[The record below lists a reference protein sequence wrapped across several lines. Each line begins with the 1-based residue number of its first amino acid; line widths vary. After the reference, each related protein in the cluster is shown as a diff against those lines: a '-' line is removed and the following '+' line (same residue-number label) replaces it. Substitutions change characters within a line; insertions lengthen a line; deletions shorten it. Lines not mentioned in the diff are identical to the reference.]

1 MNNNITENITLLDKL
16 IRKGFRPIYPIEN
29 LKFKLFYRNTHP
41 TDFSYIEYSVIIKG
55 FKCPD
60 INFFQNY
67 IKFRTNLFLL
77 PSTEYE
83 FNSNSNFYLQ
93 IIGKEKSELTFPIKN
108 INIYSDNHKIKN
120 TIGYKKIKNILF
132 NNDKQEIAIFIDS
145 NFKTKK
151 EQKKG
156 IK

>member
-16 IRKGFRPIYPIEN
+16 IRKDFRTIYPIEN
-29 LKFKLFYRNTHP
+29 LKFELFYNNSYP

-55 FKCPD
+55 FQCPD

-83 FNSNSNFYLQ
+83 FNSNSNFYLRMT
-93 IIGKEKSELTFPIKN
+93 GKEKSVITLPVKAIT
-108 INIYSDNHKIKN
+108 IYSDNHKIKK

-132 NNDKQEIAIFIDS
+132 NSDNKEIAIFIDS

-151 EQKKG
+151 EQKKEN
-156 IK
+156 K